1 MLPSSNEIWPISGA
15 LRVGFRLMNWKK
27 LWCVEYGLII
37 EGCEYFLV
45 SRGIDPGQNLL
56 QVSAGPLELHRGE
69 SGEDEACQ
77 QRRTTS
83 AFWSEWWVLNMN
95 AKIFEASQ
103 GREAG

>member
-1 MLPSSNEIWPISGA
+1 M
-15 LRVGFRLMNWKK
+15 
-27 LWCVEYGLII
+27 
-37 EGCEYFLV
+37 

-56 QVSAGPLELHRGE
+56 QVSAGPLELHRDE